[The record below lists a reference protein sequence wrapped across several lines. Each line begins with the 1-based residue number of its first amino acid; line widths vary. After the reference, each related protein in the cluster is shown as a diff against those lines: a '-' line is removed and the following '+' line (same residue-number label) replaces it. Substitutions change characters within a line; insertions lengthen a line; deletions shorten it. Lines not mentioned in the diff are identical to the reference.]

1 MCSKFIGRSELSE
14 TLGQVKQYDDKLIG
28 FVNRMLDVIGNI
40 LDVDLLSDEKL
51 KESLIFHLRPTIFRI
66 RYGKMCIRDRY

>member
-1 MCSKFIGRSELSE
+1 MHILVSNEEVVFLSIQIMCSKFIGRSELSE

-40 LDVDLLSDEKL
+40 LDVDLLSDEN
-51 KESLIFHLRPTIFRI
+51 
-66 RYGKMCIRDRY
+66 